1 MNDINRD
8 LLSIIHEFKLKPET
22 LDIKDDSDM
31 IKLIYKEIDG
41 LSDKGIISNQVAQ
54 ELKSLPVN
62 KLTLVYDE
70 VQKKLAEFLNSK

>member
-1 MNDINRD
+1 MSDINRD

-41 LSDKGIISNQVAQ
+41 LLNKEIISDQVVQ

-62 KLTLVYDE
+62 KLMLVYDE
-70 VQKKLAEFLNSK
+70 VQKKLAEFLNNK